1 MSVVDQNGRIQ
12 AQVPNLDRFFLVE
25 IHDNLDFLN
34 FVLLPVSKLF
44 TRFICFSNDS
54 CYNLTKASC
63 LLKPIPPSQGYFL

>member
-25 IHDNLDFLN
+25 RHDNLDFLN
-34 FVLLPVSKLF
+34 FVLLPLSKLF

-54 CYNLTKASC
+54 CYILTKASR